1 MRILGVIPARYGST
15 RLPGKVLMD
24 IAGRSML
31 QRVFE
36 RVSRT
41 RKLASIVVA
50 TDDER
55 VLDHA
60 RSFGA
65 EAVMT
70 APDHP
75 SGTDRCSEALQAVGG
90 GHDAVINIQGDE
102 PFVDPQALDKTIQ
115 LLVDSPEAVVST
127 LIAPIKTSED
137 LHNPSVVKVVI
148 GKKQEALYFSR
159 AIIPYIRD
167 VAEIHKWLQYGQF
180 YEHVGLYVYR
190 RDILMQYVKWPQ
202 GTLEKL
208 ENLEQLRLLENG
220 YKIVCAQIAN
230 AAICIDTPEDLKQAQ
245 QIWEERR
252 RVH

>member
-1 MRILGVIPARYGST
+1 MSSIGIIPARFAST
-15 RLPGKVLMD
+15 RFPGKPLAMIGDKPMIQHVYER
-24 IAGRSML
+24 ATEAKFL
-31 QRVFE
+31 QKV
-36 RVSRT
+36 
-41 RKLASIVVA
+41 VVA
-50 TDDER
+50 TDDKRILNAVE
-55 VLDHA
+55 A
-60 RSFGA
+60 FGGNV
-65 EAVMT
+65 VMT
-70 APDHP
+70 RTDHRTG
-75 SGTDRCSEALQAVGG
+75 SDRIAEVAQQNDFELIV
-90 GHDAVINIQGDE
+90 NIQGDE

-115 LLVDSPEAVVST
+115 LLIDSPEAVVST

>member
-102 PFVDPQALDKTIQ
+102 PFLDPGQIDLLCDTLSHEGVQIVTLAKPILSDPEIDDPKEAHVVVDKDM
-115 LLVDSPEAVVST
+115 
-127 LIAPIKTSED
+127 
-137 LHNPSVVKVVI
+137 N
-148 GKKQEALYFSR
+148 ALYFSR
-159 AIIPYIRD
+159 AGIPFLRD
-167 VAEIHKWLQYGQF
+167 GKGTPRHLRFPFLK
-180 YEHVGLYVYR
+180 HVGVYGFR
-190 RDILMQYVKWPQ
+190 AEVLSQLVALPASA
-202 GTLEKL
+202 LEQA
-208 ENLEQLRLLENG
+208 EGLEQLRWLENG
-220 YKIVCAQIAN
+220 FRVRLVLTEHDSFCV
-230 AAICIDTPEDLKQAQ
+230 DTAEDL
-245 QIWEERR
+245 EEAVQRAR
-252 RVH
+252 SLER